1 MRKNYGYKY
10 FSNQRKKSFFK
21 KISFI
26 SSLLLIAQISLGG
39 LFYVAPA
46 LEIQADNGNLCA
58 QPADVVLIM
67 DRSGSMDYA
76 SRCDWWQL
84 KCVNPPSCSQGYVW
98 TQNTTYNQTESW
110 CNGKNQSAPHQSVYL
125 AIDPKKIAAAKQAAD
140 NFLGLMGAND
150 RSSLVSYADAATLD
164 KGLSS
169 DHPATKA
176 AVDGLVAIGATNIGD
191 AIKLAAEELKSSRA
205 NPQANHAMILLT
217 DGLAN
222 KPAGS
227 GSGENPADVAYAEN
241 QAASAAGY
249 GFKIFTIGLGENGEI
264 NETMLLNIAN
274 TTGANYYHSPAPD
287 DLQAIYNSIATRLC
301 QYGSISG
308 CKYSDINQDGNIAGE
323 EKLAGWEIKL
333 NNNEN
338 YSQLTDDQGCYQFS
352 GLTFGSY
359 VVTEGGKAGV
369 ANFIQT
375 YPSAGTYAINL
386 SEGENSINNDFGNY
400 LPLCGNNFVDSQ
412 TGEVCEIGQSQS
424 CSSALG
430 YYGTQSCRQD
440 CSGWNECIS
449 GDYCGDGIK
458 NNGEECDG
466 ADGIA
471 DEHHICTPSC
481 AIEYVPFCGDSQVN
495 QPSEQC
501 DGSAPASCTTLNG
514 YSGTRQCAA
523 GCIWAVDC
531 LSQLSCGDGSVNDP
545 EICDDGASNGQPN
558 HCNRDCTGPTP
569 SFCGNGVKEGSE
581 ECYDGN
587 LNDNDGC
594 SSQCAAEAPRSVCGN
609 GAIENGEL
617 CDDGAN
623 NGQYGY
629 CNSGCTGQTSAVC
642 GNGAKEG
649 GEECDGLDGVGPH
662 QVCGASCALTNLPY
676 CGDQIVN
683 NSEVCD
689 GASQACQSGDY
700 NGSQACNSA
709 CDGYSLCQAIEF
721 CGDGAK
727 NGSEQ
732 CDDGNTVSGD
742 GCGSGCQTESG
753 GGGDKG
759 SLKICKYEDADGLAS
774 TRADRLGV
782 NNWNFNV
789 GDGLATSSQPTLTDG
804 CAVFSA
810 LTPGQ
815 YLINEESRTGW
826 YYLEPFGG
834 WATTTVSANQQT
846 AANFYNARFG
856 KIYGYEYA
864 DTDGVASTTSDR
876 TGLADW
882 TINLFYASAT
892 ATPLLTATT
901 QANGYFEFLNLSPN
915 TYWLSQDLKASW
927 INLASPASIN
937 LLSGE
942 TKADNN
948 FVNAADNGQG
958 GGATYCGDGLKQS
971 PNDSFLG
978 GPANNGLEDCDGGD
992 GVSSGYTCNSQ
1003 CVLVANQSGGGV
1015 GGGVYVF
1022 DDLILTNINVGLA
1035 AESTETSIIITWL
1048 TNKPATSRVIYDT
1061 ITHPDLST
1069 SSPPNYGYA
1078 FSTDLDPNKVTG
1090 HSVIIN
1096 ELTPGTTYYLRPLS
1110 SASPEKYGAEIA
1122 VTTAGSAV
1130 AITPVEQVLGDK
1142 ITKPATGL
1150 ILGQK
1155 VAAKPTGEVLGQ
1167 KVTAAKPNGKVLAD
1181 TGFKPLEFMALILIL
1196 LILLSLIAFIKIKY
1210 LKVDGR
1216 HRCWLKKTLIFNQ
1229 NLFIYQRADIYF
1241 KNR

>member
-1 MRKNYGYKY
+1 MK
-10 FSNQRKKSFFK
+10 
-21 KISFI
+21 
-26 SSLLLIAQISLGG
+26 
-39 LFYVAPA
+39 
-46 LEIQADNGNLCA
+46 
-58 QPADVVLIM
+58 
-67 DRSGSMDYA
+67 
-76 SRCDWWQL
+76 
-84 KCVNPPSCSQGYVW
+84 
-98 TQNTTYNQTESW
+98 
-110 CNGKNQSAPHQSVYL
+110 
-125 AIDPKKIAAAKQAAD
+125 
-140 NFLGLMGAND
+140 
-150 RSSLVSYADAATLD
+150 
-164 KGLSS
+164 
-169 DHPATKA
+169 
-176 AVDGLVAIGATNIGD
+176 
-191 AIKLAAEELKSSRA
+191 
-205 NPQANHAMILLT
+205 
-217 DGLAN
+217 
-222 KPAGS
+222 
-227 GSGENPADVAYAEN
+227 
-241 QAASAAGY
+241 
-249 GFKIFTIGLGENGEI
+249 
-264 NETMLLNIAN
+264 NET
-274 TTGANYYHSPAPD
+274 
-287 DLQAIYNSIATRLC
+287 
-301 QYGSISG
+301 
-308 CKYSDINQDGNIAGE
+308 
-323 EKLAGWEIKL
+323 
-333 NNNEN
+333 
-338 YSQLTDDQGCYQFS
+338 
-352 GLTFGSY
+352 
-359 VVTEGGKAGV
+359 
-369 ANFIQT
+369 
-375 YPSAGTYAINL
+375 
-386 SEGENSINNDFGNY
+386 
-400 LPLCGNNFVDSQ
+400 
-412 TGEVCEIGQSQS
+412 
-424 CSSALG
+424 
-430 YYGTQSCRQD
+430 
-440 CSGWNECIS
+440 
-449 GDYCGDGIK
+449 
-458 NNGEECDG
+458 
-466 ADGIA
+466 
-471 DEHHICTPSC
+471 
-481 AIEYVPFCGDSQVN
+481 
-495 QPSEQC
+495 EQC
-501 DGSAPASCTTLNG
+501 DGT
-514 YSGTRQCAA
+514 
-523 GCIWAVDC
+523 
-531 LSQLSCGDGSVNDP
+531 
-545 EICDDGASNGQPN
+545 
-558 HCNRDCTGPTP
+558 
-569 SFCGNGVKEGSE
+569 
-581 ECYDGN
+581 
-587 LNDNDGC
+587 
-594 SSQCAAEAPRSVCGN
+594 
-609 GAIENGEL
+609 
-617 CDDGAN
+617 
-623 NGQYGY
+623 
-629 CNSGCTGQTSAVC
+629 
-642 GNGAKEG
+642 
-649 GEECDGLDGVGPH
+649 DGVGAH
-662 QVCGASCALTNLPY
+662 QSCSDTCTLNNLPY
-676 CGDQIVN
+676 CGDKIVN
-683 NSEVCD
+683 NNEVCD

-971 PNDSFLG
+971 PNDSLLG

-992 GVSSGYTCNSQ
+992 GVSSGYSCNSQ
-1003 CVLVANQSGGGV
+1003 CVLVANQTDDGGTSGV
-1015 GGGVYVF
+1015 GGGGAYVF

-1155 VAAKPTGEVLGQ
+1155 VAAKP
-1167 KVTAAKPNGKVLAD
+1167 NGKVLAD
-1181 TGFKPLEFMALILIL
+1181 TGFKPSEFMALILIL

-1229 NLFIYQRADIYF
+1229 DLFIYQRADIYF